1 MRFGPDI
8 KDNCNNNNNNNN
20 SSYAKGKVNGKS
32 FSLYYNDLARWLF
45 ITLAFSGLLSTGLFG
60 IPLAPK
66 YLADNEIDIRA
77 SLFTLFSALG
87 TIWGVMGYREFTRSA
102 NLVKEARDL
111 ARKLDPVIGNYEYS
125 SYNPET
131 KEYENGYAPLGPV
144 DFWDKETQVPRWLD
158 KGKYWHILLGFQT
171 GNKEIMLQVVQD
183 RDLPFT
189 SGIEN
194 VALTSKEP
202 LTGISSGRKSRKR
215 YIYRVKIPQWIVM
228 NTDRLRFAKRKEEWN
243 IDDLGLSSII
253 ADLNKK
259 LVLAANE
266 IIEREKPRI
275 QYPWKT
281 TAFGIYLNKSLPL
294 RIVYKEVIRQF
305 PGAKKRIIEDTNT
318 NLANIEENKLIAA
331 IIEVAIQ
338 KGIPTNRIDN
348 INSLLSF
355 LKNTYTKQGLGEGSS
370 EYHNFHHSLEVA
382 YMSLQLLPKEFHGH
396 SFTSKDYEVILI
408 AGLLHDYDPAQTIYS
423 KVEVNNG
430 TRQPKGPKVAGTIN
444 EIYKTRILD
453 AYFTMNGIEFE
464 NYFREYKSALLPPV
478 EFDTTHPEYV
488 KVDTNQRPTESI
500 IVEALIW
507 RTDFPYS
514 KQKISQEKFT
524 QLMNLLGKQRQDTD
538 KIKLLSEILWIADL
552 AVTYMGSDP
561 IRAWDRVTNLYDELD
576 LPKVE
581 AVSRTDAFFSDFA
594 ETDLFQEL
602 INMRQFPA
610 IFRQRWNMVYQ
621 FFHEG
626 NPSTQLNRIISKTRN
641 LYLKVNLEIGMRT
654 GEMLQQIAANNWA
667 EYFIGIGTDQ
677 IEVLRAKS
685 KFADL
690 DPPNASAFWGD
701 IRKLLPHI
709 LDKSIDNFLI
719 VLPQNFVYFFTM
731 QEKLSLRSLFAF
743 LSAKLTAGGTLQL
756 LTDLEINNVMFN
768 DLIAIIMD
776 AGFQIALGN
785 VGKTYFPKDWKDTNF
800 IEGQIPQV
808 LIFHPKKQTKA

>member
-8 KDNCNNNNNNNN
+8 KDNCNNNNNNN

-294 RIVYKEVIRQF
+294 RIVYKEVIRHF

-331 IIEVAIQ
+331 IIEVATQ

-348 INSLLSF
+348 IKSLLSF

-430 TRQPKGPKVAGTIN
+430 TRQTKGPKVAGTIN

-709 LDKSIDNFLI
+709 SDKSIDNFLI

-808 LIFHPKKQTKA
+808 LVFHPKKQTKA

>member
-1 MRFGPDI
+1 M
-8 KDNCNNNNNNNN
+8 
-20 SSYAKGKVNGKS
+20 
-32 FSLYYNDLARWLF
+32 
-45 ITLAFSGLLSTGLFG
+45 
-60 IPLAPK
+60 
-66 YLADNEIDIRA
+66 IR
-77 SLFTLFSALG
+77 
-87 TIWGVMGYREFTRSA
+87 
-102 NLVKEARDL
+102 
-111 ARKLDPVIGNYEYS
+111 VIGDYEYS

-144 DFWDKETQVPRWLD
+144 DFWDKETQVPGWLD

-171 GNKEIMLQVVQD
+171 GNKEIMLQVVRD

-189 SGIEN
+189 SGMEN
-194 VALTSKEP
+194 VALTFKEP
-202 LTGISSGRKSRKR
+202 LLRISSGRKSRKR

-228 NTDRLRFAKRKEEWN
+228 NTDRLRFAKQKEELN
-243 IDDLGLSSII
+243 IDGPELSSII

-275 QYPWKT
+275 QYPWKA
-281 TAFGIYLNKSLPL
+281 TALGIYINKSLPL
-294 RIVYKEVIRQF
+294 RIIYKEVVRYF
-305 PGAKKRIIEDTNT
+305 PGAKKRIIDDTNT

-331 IIEVAIQ
+331 IMEVAIQ

-348 INSLLSF
+348 IHSLLRF

-370 EYHNFHHSLEVA
+370 EYHNFHHSLEVT
-382 YMSLQLLPKEFHGH
+382 YLSLQLLPKEFRGY
-396 SFTSKDYEVILI
+396 SFTSKDYELILI
-408 AGLLHDYDPAQTIYS
+408 AGLLHDYDPAQTMYPKFQVS
-423 KVEVNNG
+423 NG
-430 TRQPKGPKVAGTIN
+430 TRQPKGPKVSSTIN
-444 EIYKTRILD
+444 GIHKTRILD
-453 AYFTMNGIEFE
+453 AYFTMDGIEFE
-464 NYFREYKSALLPPV
+464 NYFREYKSALLPSV
-478 EFDTTHPEYV
+478 EFATTHPEYV
-488 KVDTNQRPTESI
+488 KVETNQKPTESI

-507 RTDFPYS
+507 RTDFPYF
-514 KQKISQEKFT
+514 KQKLAQEKFT
-524 QLMNLLGKQRQDTD
+524 QLMNLPGKQKQDSD

-602 INMRQFPA
+602 INMRHFPV
-610 IFRQRWNMVYQ
+610 IFKQRWNMVYQ

-626 NPSTQLNRIISKTRN
+626 NPSTQLNRTISKTRN
-641 LYLKVNLEIGMRT
+641 LYLKVNIEIGMRT

-677 IEVLRAKS
+677 IEVLQAKS

-719 VLPQNFVYFFTM
+719 VLPQNFVYFITM
-731 QEKLSLRSLFAF
+731 QEKISLRSLFAI
-743 LSAKLTAGGTLQL
+743 LPAKLTAGGTLQL
-756 LTDLEINNVMFN
+756 LTDLGINSIMFKE
-768 DLIAIIMD
+768 LIAIILD
-776 AGFQIALGN
+776 TGFQIALGN
-785 VGKTYFPKDWKDTNF
+785 IGKTYLPKDWKDTNF
-800 IEGQIPQV
+800 IEGQMPQV
-808 LIFHPKKQTKA
+808 LIFRAKKQANT

>member
-8 KDNCNNNNNNNN
+8 KDNCNNNNNNN

-348 INSLLSF
+348 IKSL
-355 LKNTYTKQGLGEGSS
+355 
-370 EYHNFHHSLEVA
+370 
-382 YMSLQLLPKEFHGH
+382 
-396 SFTSKDYEVILI
+396 
-408 AGLLHDYDPAQTIYS
+408 
-423 KVEVNNG
+423 
-430 TRQPKGPKVAGTIN
+430 
-444 EIYKTRILD
+444 
-453 AYFTMNGIEFE
+453 
-464 NYFREYKSALLPPV
+464 
-478 EFDTTHPEYV
+478 
-488 KVDTNQRPTESI
+488 
-500 IVEALIW
+500 
-507 RTDFPYS
+507 
-514 KQKISQEKFT
+514 
-524 QLMNLLGKQRQDTD
+524 
-538 KIKLLSEILWIADL
+538 
-552 AVTYMGSDP
+552 
-561 IRAWDRVTNLYDELD
+561 
-576 LPKVE
+576 
-581 AVSRTDAFFSDFA
+581 
-594 ETDLFQEL
+594 
-602 INMRQFPA
+602 
-610 IFRQRWNMVYQ
+610 
-621 FFHEG
+621 
-626 NPSTQLNRIISKTRN
+626 
-641 LYLKVNLEIGMRT
+641 
-654 GEMLQQIAANNWA
+654 
-667 EYFIGIGTDQ
+667 
-677 IEVLRAKS
+677 
-685 KFADL
+685 
-690 DPPNASAFWGD
+690 
-701 IRKLLPHI
+701 
-709 LDKSIDNFLI
+709 
-719 VLPQNFVYFFTM
+719 
-731 QEKLSLRSLFAF
+731 
-743 LSAKLTAGGTLQL
+743 
-756 LTDLEINNVMFN
+756 
-768 DLIAIIMD
+768 
-776 AGFQIALGN
+776 
-785 VGKTYFPKDWKDTNF
+785 
-800 IEGQIPQV
+800 
-808 LIFHPKKQTKA
+808 

>member
-8 KDNCNNNNNNNN
+8 KDNCNNNNNNN

-294 RIVYKEVIRQF
+294 RIVYKEVTRHF

-331 IIEVAIQ
+331 IIEVATQ

-348 INSLLSF
+348 IKSLLSF

-430 TRQPKGPKVAGTIN
+430 TRQTKGPKVAGTIN

-808 LIFHPKKQTKA
+808 LVFHPKKQTKA

>member
-1 MRFGPDI
+1 LRFGPDI
-8 KDNCNNNNNNNN
+8 KDNCNNNNNNN

-66 YLADNEIDIRA
+66 YLADNEIGIRA

-243 IDDLGLSSII
+243 IDDLGLNSII

-294 RIVYKEVIRQF
+294 RIVYKEVIRHF

-348 INSLLSF
+348 IKSLLSF

-382 YMSLQLLPKEFHGH
+382 YMSLQLLPKEFYGH

-654 GEMLQQIAANNWA
+654 GEMLLQIAANNWA

-768 DLIAIIMD
+768 ELIAIIMD

>member
-8 KDNCNNNNNNNN
+8 KDNCNNNNNNN

-183 RDLPFT
+183 QDLPFT

-719 VLPQNFVYFFTM
+719 VLPQNFFTM

-768 DLIAIIMD
+768 ELIAIIMD

-808 LIFHPKKQTKA
+808 LVFHPKKQTKA

>member
-1 MRFGPDI
+1 LRFGPDI
-8 KDNCNNNNNNNN
+8 KDNCNNNNNN

-194 VALTSKEP
+194 VALTSKE
-202 LTGISSGRKSRKR
+202 LLSGIRSGRKSRKR

-808 LIFHPKKQTKA
+808 LVFHPKKQTKA

>member
-8 KDNCNNNNNNNN
+8 KDNCNNNNNNN

-294 RIVYKEVIRQF
+294 RIVYKEVIRHF

-331 IIEVAIQ
+331 IIEVATQ

-348 INSLLSF
+348 IKSLLSF

-709 LDKSIDNFLI
+709 SDKSIDNFLI

-808 LIFHPKKQTKA
+808 LVFHPKKQTKA

>member
-1 MRFGPDI
+1 LRFGPDI
-8 KDNCNNNNNNNN
+8 KDNCNNNNNNN

-243 IDDLGLSSII
+243 IDDLGLNSII

-294 RIVYKEVIRQF
+294 RIVYKEVIRHF

-348 INSLLSF
+348 IKSLLSF

-382 YMSLQLLPKEFHGH
+382 YMSLQLLPKEFYGH

-768 DLIAIIMD
+768 ELIAIIMD

>member
-8 KDNCNNNNNNNN
+8 KDNCNNNNNNN

-183 RDLPFT
+183 QDLPFT

-294 RIVYKEVIRQF
+294 RIVYKEVIRHF
-305 PGAKKRIIEDTNT
+305 PGAKKHIIEDTNT

-719 VLPQNFVYFFTM
+719 VLPQNFFTM

-768 DLIAIIMD
+768 ELIAIIMD

-808 LIFHPKKQTKA
+808 LVFHPKKQTKA

>member
-1 MRFGPDI
+1 LRFGPDI
-8 KDNCNNNNNNNN
+8 KDNCNNNNNNN

-243 IDDLGLSSII
+243 IDDLGLNSII

-294 RIVYKEVIRQF
+294 RIVYKEVIRHF

-348 INSLLSF
+348 IKSLLSF

-382 YMSLQLLPKEFHGH
+382 YMSLQLLPKEFYGH

-654 GEMLQQIAANNWA
+654 GEMLLQIAANNWA

-768 DLIAIIMD
+768 ELIAIIMD

>member
-8 KDNCNNNNNNNN
+8 KDNCNNNNNNN

-294 RIVYKEVIRQF
+294 RIVYKEVIRHF

-348 INSLLSF
+348 IKSLLSF

-430 TRQPKGPKVAGTIN
+430 TRQTKGPKVAGTIN

-709 LDKSIDNFLI
+709 SDKSIDNFLI

-808 LIFHPKKQTKA
+808 LVFHPKKQTKA

>member
-8 KDNCNNNNNNNN
+8 KDNCNNNNNNN

-243 IDDLGLSSII
+243 IDDLGLNSII

-294 RIVYKEVIRQF
+294 RIVYKEVIRHF

-355 LKNTYTKQGLGEGSS
+355 LKNTYAKQGLGEGSS

-808 LIFHPKKQTKA
+808 LVFHPKKQTKA